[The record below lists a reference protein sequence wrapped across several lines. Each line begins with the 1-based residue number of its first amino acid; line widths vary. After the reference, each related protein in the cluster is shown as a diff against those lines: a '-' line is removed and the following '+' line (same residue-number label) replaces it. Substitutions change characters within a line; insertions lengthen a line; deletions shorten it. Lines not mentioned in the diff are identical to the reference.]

1 MAVGC
6 SFLASQAVVAFLAK
20 WVDFPIFDYT
30 HIFLVAVLFGI
41 GTDYCILLIHRFKEE
56 LPNFE
61 TVNEA
66 VIHTFRSGDRT
77 VFFSSLTVLVG
88 FSAIGL
94 QHIPVRRRRR
104 SRDCLPYFMPGDD
117 CPDFDVHFGTKL
129 FWPMNKNISHS

>member
-66 VIHTFRSGDRT
+66 VIHTFRSGGRT

-88 FSAIGL
+88 FSAIGFSNFN
-94 QHIPVRRRRR
+94 IYR
-104 SRDCLPYFMPGDD
+104 SGVGVAVGIVFLILCLVTIVPILMFILAQNCSGR
-117 CPDFDVHFGTKL
+117 
-129 FWPMNKNISHS
+129 